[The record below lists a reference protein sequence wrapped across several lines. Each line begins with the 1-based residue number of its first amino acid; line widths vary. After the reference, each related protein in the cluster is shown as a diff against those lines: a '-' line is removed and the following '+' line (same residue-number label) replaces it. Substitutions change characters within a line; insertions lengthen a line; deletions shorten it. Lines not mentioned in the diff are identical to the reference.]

1 MSTTTPFRL
10 GFLAFVEH
18 GNVGQ
23 GPRGPFSRGLKDG
36 LELFE
41 LADELGFDT
50 GWVRHRHL
58 QNYLSSPLP
67 FLTAAGARTTNIH
80 LGTAVIPLRFENAA
94 RLAEDAATV
103 DLLTNGRL
111 ELGLSSGYA
120 GQDSIYSDVY
130 GTIDG
135 DLQSVVDTE
144 LKKFF
149 RAVEGDTVAVADAEF
164 LIAPEGTPLTVLP
177 HSPTLR
183 DRVYYGSGSKESAIR
198 TGSRGLRLQLS
209 TLQTESGGGL
219 SFEQSQ
225 RDAIRG
231 YRQAHAQ
238 ATDRPS
244 YAAVSRQVLPVT
256 RDRDRDDYGWLISR
270 DQERQAAQASSGA
283 VALGNL
289 RAQFGKVPA
298 GSPEE
303 IVRFLGADVALA
315 ESDELIIALPF
326 DHPIEVVKHIL
337 TVVATEIAPALGWR
351 AGAARVERT
360 PAGSREAATS

>member
-1 MSTTTPFRL
+1 MSTTSPFRL

-18 GNVGQ
+18 GNVGR
-23 GPRGPFSRGLKDG
+23 GPGGPFSQGLNEG

-41 LADELGFDT
+41 LADELGYDT

-67 FLTAAGARTTNIH
+67 FLTAAGARTKNIH

-120 GQDSIYSDVY
+120 GQDSIYSGVY
-130 GTIDG
+130 GPIDG
-135 DLQSVVDTE
+135 DLQSAVDTE
-144 LKKFF
+144 LTKFF
-149 RAVEGDTVAVADAEF
+149 RAVEGETVAVADTEF
-164 LIAPEGTPLTVLP
+164 QMAPEGTPLTVLP

-183 DRVYYGSGSKESAIR
+183 DRVYYGSGSKASAIR

-209 TLQTESGGGL
+209 TLQTESGDGL
-219 SFEQSQ
+219 SFEEAQ

-231 YRQAHAQ
+231 YREAHATV
-238 ATDRPS
+238 TDRPS
-244 YAAVSRQVLPVT
+244 YAAVSRQVLPIT
-256 RDRDRDDYGWLISR
+256 RNRDRDDYGGLIAR
-270 DQERQAAQASSGA
+270 DEERQAVQEATGA
-283 VALGNL
+283 VSLGNL
-289 RAQFGKVPA
+289 RAQFGRVPA
-298 GSPEE
+298 GAPEE
-303 IVRFLGADVALA
+303 IVQFLAADVALA

-337 TVVATEIAPALGWR
+337 TVVATEIAPSLGWKFTTR
-351 AGAARVERT
+351 SLE
-360 PAGSREAATS
+360 GSEG

>member
-23 GPRGPFSRGLKDG
+23 GPRGPFSQGLNDG

-41 LADELGFDT
+41 LADQLGYDT

-67 FLTAAGARTTNIH
+67 FLTAAGARTSNIR

-120 GQDSIYSDVY
+120 GQDSIYSEVY
-130 GTIDG
+130 GPIDG
-135 DLQSVVDTE
+135 DLHSVVDTE

-149 RAVEGDTVAVADAEF
+149 RAIEGETVAIADKGF
-164 LIAPEGTPLTVLP
+164 QIVPEGTPLTVQP
-177 HSPTLR
+177 QSPTLR
-183 DRVYYGSGSKESAIR
+183 DRVYYGSGSRESAIR
-198 TGSRGLRLQLS
+198 TGERGLRLQLS
-209 TLQTESGGGL
+209 TLQTEDGDGL
-219 SFEQSQ
+219 SFEESQ
-225 RDAIRG
+225 REAIRG
-231 YRQAHAQ
+231 YRAAHARV
-238 ATDRPS
+238 TDRPS
-244 YAAVSRQVLPVT
+244 YAVVSRQVLPIT
-256 RDRDRDDYGWLISR
+256 RDRDREDYGWLITR
-270 DQERQAAQASSGA
+270 DEERQAAQASTGGVS
-283 VALGNL
+283 LGNL

-303 IVRFLGADVALA
+303 IVRFLQADVALA

-326 DHPIEVVKHIL
+326 DHPIELIKHIL
-337 TVVATEIAPALGWR
+337 TVVATEIAPALGWTP
-351 AGAARVERT
+351 GADRVERPT
-360 PAGSREAATS
+360 P

>member
-1 MSTTTPFRL
+1 MSTTTAFRL

-18 GNVGQ
+18 GDVGQ
-23 GPRGPFSRGLKDG
+23 GSRGLFSRGLDEG

-41 LADELGFDT
+41 LAEELGYDT

-67 FLTAAGARTTNIH
+67 FLTAVGQRTSKIH

-120 GQDSIYSDVY
+120 GQDSIYSGVF
-130 GTIDG
+130 GPIEG
-135 DLQSVVDTE
+135 DLQSAVGRE
-144 LKKFF
+144 LTRFF
-149 RAVEGDTVAVADAEF
+149 TAIDGDTVAIADKEF

-183 DRVYYGSGSKESAIR
+183 DRVYYGSGSRESAVR

-209 TLQTESGGGL
+209 TLQTESGDGQ
-219 SFEQSQ
+219 SFEEAQ

-231 YRQAHAQ
+231 YREAHAA

-244 YAAVSRQVLPVT
+244 YAAVSRQVLPIT
-256 RDRDRDDYGWLISR
+256 RDQDRDDYSSLIAR
-270 DQERQAAQASSGA
+270 DEERQLAQASTGGA
-283 VALGNL
+283 PLGNL
-289 RAQFGKVPA
+289 RAQFGRVPS
-298 GSPEE
+298 GSPEQ
-303 IVRFLGADVALA
+303 IVEFLARDVALA
-315 ESDELIIALPF
+315 EADELIIALPF

-337 TVVATEIAPALGWR
+337 TVVAREVAPALGWNS
-351 AGAARVERT
+351 GADRVQ
-360 PAGSREAATS
+360 PIVSAAIE